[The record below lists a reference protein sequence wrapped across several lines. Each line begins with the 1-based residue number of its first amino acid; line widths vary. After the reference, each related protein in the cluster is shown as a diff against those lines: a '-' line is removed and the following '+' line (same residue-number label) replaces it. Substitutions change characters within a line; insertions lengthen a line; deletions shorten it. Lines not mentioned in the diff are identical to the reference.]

1 MQGSWLGGLGLA
13 AALAWLPVYG
23 ATYRNA
29 QVIPLHN
36 GFNTIT
42 LGGHPATL
50 VLAWRENYNAH
61 GFAVATMYARGLE
74 QSGGQ
79 SIWQLVPVF
88 QREGVTP
95 DELGTL
101 TASGGADCLLHSF
114 RLFTLP
120 HDARTWLAI
129 AQREMG
135 ETYGDSMPVH
145 FDIYRTVQN
154 DDGDVG
160 SPPLSFVYDHSQS
173 SRQPYCDVDQA
184 FEHELG
190 LKPIVLSPYW
200 DGR

>member
-1 MQGSWLGGLGLA
+1 LA
-13 AALAWLPVYG
+13 VALAWLP
-23 ATYRNA
+23 AHAASYRDA

-50 VLAWRENYNAH
+50 VLTWRENYNAH
-61 GFAVATMYARGLE
+61 GFAVATMYARGL
-74 QSGGQ
+74 GQ
-79 SIWQLVPVF
+79 SDEHATWQVVPVF
-88 QREGVTP
+88 QRPDATP
-95 DELGTL
+95 IELDAL

-129 AQREMG
+129 ARRGMG
-135 ETYGDSMPVH
+135 QSYIDRMPVH